1 MILFHFLWL
10 AQETDQQNRFD
21 LDLAV
26 DGTDV
31 VVVAVAVAEAVDL
44 AKSWLELAPDQGAR
58 NNNGMLS
65 HTFWEGGEIYFLQHI
80 MLPHWIKCPSCP
92 PDLNLLLASL
102 QAHSCEGGNKGI
114 KFFFQILPYY
124 YAGL

>member
-10 AQETDQQNRFD
+10 AQETDQQNQFD

-31 VVVAVAVAEAVDL
+31 GVAVAVAEAVDL

-65 HTFWEGGEIYFLQHI
+65 HTFWEGGERYFFCSILCSLI
-80 MLPHWIKCPSCP
+80 GVNARLA
-92 PDLNLLLASL
+92 LL
-102 QAHSCEGGNKGI
+102 I
-114 KFFFQILPYY
+114 
-124 YAGL
+124 

>member
-31 VVVAVAVAEAVDL
+31 VVVAVAEAVDL

-65 HTFWEGGEIYFLQHI
+65 HTFWEGGGNIFFCSIL
-80 MLPHWIKCPSCP
+80 C
-92 PDLNLLLASL
+92 SL
-102 QAHSCEGGNKGI
+102 I
-114 KFFFQILPYY
+114 
-124 YAGL
+124 